1 MDATRITAELV
12 PVVETLLER
21 HLATTNEWFPH
32 EYVPWGRGK
41 YSDGEPSWG
50 DDPLLDPAARVA
62 LTVNLLTEDNL
73 PLYFAELIRL
83 GKDDAWG
90 EWARRWTAEEGRHSI
105 VIRDYL
111 MVTRALDPVALER
124 ARMRQVTS
132 GAVPAFDDVTDAL
145 VYTTLQELAT
155 RISHRNTGKLL
166 TDAVGVAVMNR
177 VASDEN
183 LHHLFYRDL
192 ATAAIELAPSDMVR
206 AIDRVVRNF
215 TMPGSDIADFA
226 RHARTMAKAG
236 VYSLAIH
243 HDQILVPIV
252 LQRWALEDMSGL
264 DDDAERARARTLRYI
279 ARLGKVS
286 RRLEAGIRTRGEK
299 ESVSS

>member
-1 MDATRITAELV
+1 MDATRITAELL

-21 HLATTNEWFPH
+21 HLSSAHEWFPH
-32 EYVPWGRGK
+32 EYVPWGQGQ
-41 YSDGEPSWG
+41 YTNGDASWG

-62 LTVNLLTEDNL
+62 LTVNLFTEDNL
-73 PLYFAELIRL
+73 PLYFAELNRL
-83 GKDDAWG
+83 GKNDAWG

-111 MVTRALDPVALER
+111 MVTRAIDPVALER
-124 ARMRQVTS
+124 ARMRQVSS

-177 VASDEN
+177 VAADEN

-192 ATAAIELAPSDMVR
+192 ATAAIDLAPSDMVR

-215 TMPGSDIADFA
+215 TMPGTDIADFA

-243 HDQILVPIV
+243 HDQILAPIV
-252 LQRWALEDMSGL
+252 LQRWGLEQMEGL
-264 DDDAERARARTLRYI
+264 DDDAERARERALRYI
-279 ARLGKVS
+279 TRLGKVS
-286 RRLEAGIRTRGEK
+286 RRVESGMRERSEK
-299 ESVSS
+299 QSVSM